1 MVAAVGAPGLETVCS
16 MPEGC
21 NAFAATAD
29 GQIAAFGPQSD
40 GRLRFVWNGVA
51 KEPFDGLVE
60 MRDKSPAISAS
71 PNGAHLA
78 YVGLRGGRAFVGRDG
93 GEDASFGDFSRSV
106 PPVFSH
112 DGGHLAYGVIVG
124 GDGRLVLDGQLV
136 GAAAVAPIEAV
147 FSPDGARLAFVELRA
162 APDGGHDVR
171 IVLDGH
177 PGEWFRGMRNAR
189 GAMQFSPDGRRF
201 ANYRIDTKGHGQW
214 VIDGVPMRLVNDAH
228 PISLARLRGVGVL
241 DPPLVARFS
250 SDGRR
255 FAWFADLIDRG
266 VAIVEDD
273 LAGPSFKAVGT
284 PVFSPDSRRLAYVA
298 QTFAGNWTLV
308 VDGVAAD
315 DLRATDAG
323 VPVFSPDSRH
333 VAVAFSHD
341 EGGVFHRRHLV
352 RMIQD
357 GVPLLDVP
365 GDVACQHVA
374 FSPDG
379 QRLGWWVQSGPETT
393 VMVNLDSVASV
404 GQIVGYQVFTSSGRF
419 AFAATTPGKGATVYI
434 DGLAGPRAE
443 ELFLPRTARMQTW
456 AVDDDEP
463 ITPFA
468 VSPDGEHVC
477 WAGRFGDR
485 VRPVVDDRVGPT
497 FEDIIAWD
505 FDASGVA
512 RWWVQRGDTIS
523 IATL

>member
-1 MVAAVGAPGLETVCS
+1 MVAVLGALGLETVCS

-29 GQIAAFGPQSD
+29 GHVAAFWPQSD
-40 GRLRFVWNGVA
+40 GRLRFVWDGVA
-51 KEPFDGLVE
+51 GDPFDGLVE
-60 MRDKSPAISAS
+60 MRDKSAAIFVS
-71 PNGAHLA
+71 PDGAHLA
-78 YVGLRGGRAFVGRDG
+78 YVGLRGGRGFVGRDG

-112 DGGHLAYGVIVG
+112 DGGHLGYGVIVG
-124 GDGRLVLDGQLV
+124 DDGRLVLDGQIV
-136 GAAAVAPIEAV
+136 GDAPLAPIEVV
-147 FSPDGARLAFVELRA
+147 FSADGVLAFVEMRA

-201 ANYRIDTKGHGQW
+201 ASYRIDTRGHGQW

-228 PISLARLRGVGVL
+228 PVSLARMRGVGVL

-250 SDGRR
+250 PDGSR
-255 FAWFADLIDRG
+255 FAWFADLVDGG
-266 VAIVEDD
+266 VAIAEDD
-273 LAGPSFKAVGT
+273 LPGPSFKAVGK

-298 QTFAGNWTLV
+298 QTLAGTWTLV
-308 VDGVAAD
+308 VDGRPTD
-315 DLRATDAG
+315 ELRSTDAG

-333 VAVAFSHD
+333 VAVALCHD
-341 EGGVFHRRHLV
+341 EGGVFRRRHLV

-357 GVPLLDVP
+357 GAPLLEVP
-365 GDVACQHVA
+365 GDVACQHVV

-379 QRLGWWVQSGPETT
+379 QRLGWWVQTGPETT
-393 VMVNLDSVASV
+393 VMVDLDRVATV
-404 GQIVGYQVFTSSGRF
+404 GQIVGYQVFTASGLL
-419 AFAATTPGKGATVYI
+419 AFAATTPGKSATVYL

-443 ELFLPRTARMQTW
+443 ELLLPRTARMETW
-456 AVDDDEP
+456 SVDDDAP

-468 VSPDGEHVC
+468 VSPDGGHVC
-477 WAGRFGDR
+477 WAGRFADG
-485 VRPVVDDRVGPT
+485 VRPVVDDRVGPIL
-497 FEDIIAWD
+497 EDIIAWD

-512 RWWVQRGDTIS
+512 RWWVRQGDTIS